1 MRIRAS
7 MGNVAKQRSWPL
19 VLVGAVVALAV
30 GALVWV
36 VWLAPGQPT
45 VDQPVATAS
54 ASPSPQETSEQ
65 TPSATPTG
73 TPTLTASPTPTDE
86 VDNPIDDAIVGYPG
100 SPIKPSAVARD
111 VVRIIQQRIVDL
123 GTKLTVDGVYGTRTT
138 AMPSARIISAAV
150 RSPRWRTD
158 ATKSTADS
166 TSGRPINVTTSGCAG

>member
-1 MRIRAS
+1 M
-7 MGNVAKQRSWPL
+7 AKQRSWPL
-19 VLVGAVVALAV
+19 VLIGAVVALAV

-54 ASPSPQETSEQ
+54 ASPSAEETPEQ

-100 SPIKPSAVARD
+100 LNPAPPNYPANAESSMVKI
-111 VVRIIQQRIVDL
+111 DL
-123 GTKLTVDGVYGTRTT
+123 VKMGEER
-138 AMPSARIISAAV
+138 ARILAEWTKRYDAKSA
-150 RSPRWRTD
+150 PRP
-158 ATKSTADS
+158 AAK
-166 TSGRPINVTTSGCAG
+166 